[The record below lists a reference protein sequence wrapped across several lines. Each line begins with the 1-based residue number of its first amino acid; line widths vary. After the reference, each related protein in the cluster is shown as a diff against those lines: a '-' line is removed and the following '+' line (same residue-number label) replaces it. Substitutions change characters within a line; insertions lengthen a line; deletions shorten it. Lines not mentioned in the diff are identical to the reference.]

1 MPRSNQEIQSEG
13 ERGSVIQRIRA
24 SLSQADAYTRRQQRL
39 NSTLTLATTV
49 GSALTAF
56 ITALTAAQGP
66 TVIPGI
72 LDWQGACTIG
82 AVLSFITTV
91 CSGLSQQLNTS
102 QKFVLGSQCV
112 GRLRALELVAST
124 QSRGMSEVTNEYA
137 EILQMYAEALNK

>member
-1 MPRSNQEIQSEG
+1 MPRNNQEVQSEG

-91 CSGLSQQLNTS
+91 CSGLS
-102 QKFVLGSQCV
+102 
-112 GRLRALELVAST
+112 
-124 QSRGMSEVTNEYA
+124 
-137 EILQMYAEALNK
+137 